1 MLGSRPCEVVQC
13 VQGAASLGCADDS
26 ESFAQRENL
35 RLTRGVFRPGNTELR
50 SELRDRGVPPR
61 ALCCASILARSYLQS
76 SKE

>member
-35 RLTRGVFRPGNTELR
+35 RLTRGVLRPGNTELR
-50 SELRDRGVPPR
+50 SEHRDRERP
-61 ALCCASILARSYLQS
+61 ASCAVLRQHPDEELLA
-76 SKE
+76 K